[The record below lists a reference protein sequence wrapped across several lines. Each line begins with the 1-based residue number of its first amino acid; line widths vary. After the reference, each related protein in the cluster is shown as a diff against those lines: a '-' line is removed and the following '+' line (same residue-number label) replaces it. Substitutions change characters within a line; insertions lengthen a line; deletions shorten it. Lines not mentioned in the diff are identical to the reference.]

1 MSFQDRCIQ
10 NHAYLILRFYHEGEN
25 PVPPNEIGFSSR
37 KNVRFRCHL
46 CGLSWQR
53 TLDHITNH
61 PLVQT
66 CPFCDH
72 RRPGPF
78 YNLATE
84 YPEGS
89 KEWNYIKNKGQ
100 KSEDFSPYS
109 NQKVWWTC
117 GYDPSHQWQERI
129 SDRTSLGRGTPS
141 CTKEC
146 KMSYPARALF
156 YYLRKAY
163 PNCVCE
169 KPFQKCKMD
178 IFIPDIDLVLEHDG
192 TIVIAARRIK
202 SGRNKKMMPCIKA
215 DIRCFVFV
223 TARIWLSRSF
233 PGTQGS

>member
-1 MSFQDRCIQ
+1 MKPTMSFQDRRIQ

-53 TLDHITNH
+53 TLDHIKNH

-109 NQKVWWTC
+109 NQKVWWIC
-117 GYDPSHQWQERI
+117 GYDPHQWQARI
-129 SDRTSLGRGTPS
+129 SDRTSLG
-141 CTKEC
+141 
-146 KMSYPARALF
+146 
-156 YYLRKAY
+156 
-163 PNCVCE
+163 
-169 KPFQKCKMD
+169 
-178 IFIPDIDLVLEHDG
+178 
-192 TIVIAARRIK
+192 
-202 SGRNKKMMPCIKA
+202 
-215 DIRCFVFV
+215 
-223 TARIWLSRSF
+223 
-233 PGTQGS
+233 

>member
-1 MSFQDRCIQ
+1 
-10 NHAYLILRFYHEGEN
+10 
-25 PVPPNEIGFSSR
+25 
-37 KNVRFRCHL
+37 
-46 CGLSWQR
+46 
-53 TLDHITNH
+53 
-61 PLVQT
+61 
-66 CPFCDH
+66 
-72 RRPGPF
+72 
-78 YNLATE
+78 
-84 YPEGS
+84 
-89 KEWNYIKNKGQ
+89 
-100 KSEDFSPYS
+100 
-109 NQKVWWTC
+109 
-117 GYDPSHQWQERI
+117 
-129 SDRTSLGRGTPS
+129 
-141 CTKEC
+141 
-146 KMSYPARALF
+146 MSYPARALF